1 MTRPR
6 PNFISRM
13 TGRGMLLSLM
23 LLLAASTSWGT
34 TIDAYKERVDSA
46 WTAAVQ
52 LENSLR
58 ENGVGDHTSSEFAA
72 QIQRDFPA
80 SERIE
85 WEGGTV
91 ETMNRWLLEK
101 IVEMEREA
109 DPKKKLVSVVEIREY
124 LSSISFKLKE
134 LEQAAAAE
142 ARKDQDKQKLSE
154 ILRREEYQ
162 KPQEKQESV
171 FQRWLSAFLEWLEG
185 IFPKSSGPAQPS
197 MGMGFIA
204 TLLQVLLYA
213 VLLGLLAF
221 IVYKVVPLIF
231 PHLKRTRKPKAKKQR
246 TILGEQLSEDVTAAD
261 LFDEAESL
269 ARDGNLR
276 GAIRKGY
283 IALLCDLSDRKVIGL
298 ALNKTN
304 RDYLRDVRSRRDLH
318 PRMKS
323 VTDTFERHWYGF
335 QESAEQDWV
344 RFRDDY
350 KEAIRSV

>member
-6 PNFISRM
+6 RDFIPRM
-13 TGRGMLLSLM
+13 MRTGMLVPLI
-23 LLLAASTSWGT
+23 LLFAASTSWGT
-34 TIDAYKERVDSA
+34 TLDNYTAKVDSA

-52 LENSLR
+52 VENSLR
-58 ENGVGDHTSSEFAA
+58 EKAVGDHTGREFAA
-72 QIQRDFPA
+72 QIRGDFPA

-91 ETMNRWLLEK
+91 ETTNSWLLEK
-101 IVEMEREA
+101 IGEMERET
-109 DPKKKLVSVVEIREY
+109 DSKKKLVSVVEIREY
-124 LSSISFKLKE
+124 LSSISFNLKE

-142 ARKDQDKQKLSE
+142 ARKDKDKQKLGE

-185 IFPKSSGPAQPS
+185 IFPKSSGPAPPS
-197 MGMGFIA
+197 MGMSFVA

-213 VLLGLLAF
+213 VLLGLLVF

-231 PHLKRTRKPKAKKQR
+231 PHLKRTRQPRSKKQR

-298 ALNKTN
+298 ARNKTN

-318 PRMKS
+318 PRMMS
-323 VTDTFERHWYGF
+323 VTDTFERHWYGL
-335 QESAEQDWV
+335 QGSEEQDWA
-344 RFRDDY
+344 RFREEY
-350 KEAIRSV
+350 KAAIRSV